1 VPHTDSDEQGRSGG
15 PLVLSALVDC
25 EEDEGGCGATFGWTW
40 KDDSLSLE
48 DMAEAPV
55 ADVTCPEC
63 GAVQTNVAWPGWM
76 FRSEAG

>member
-25 EEDEGGCGATFGWTW
+25 DVLGGCGEVFNWTLE
-40 KDDSLSLE
+40 DYSISLE

>member
-15 PLVLSALVDC
+15 PLVLSVLVDC
-25 EEDEGGCGATFGWTW
+25 DGPDGCGETFNWTW
-40 KDDSLSLE
+40 EDDSISLE
-48 DMAEAPV
+48 DMAEPPV

-63 GAVQTNVAWPGWM
+63 GAVLTNVAYPGWM